1 MAISDILS
9 TSFLFSIAII
19 IILIGGVFAYVSYR
33 MGEQDHKL
41 NSMIGLVSTM
51 AEESQFFR
59 SKLNML
65 QQKLSTQDLPVV
77 DQVQYAS
84 QMMVGGGGR
93 GREGRE
99 GREGQDE
106 LINVSD
112 EEEGSEDLD
121 DDDSDDES
129 DDDDSEDLEDEDL
142 EDEDEDEDLEDL
154 EEEDEDEDSEEERGE
169 YIKKLNLTL
178 ANDESPVK
186 ISYEEIDEDINSF
199 KETNNLVFDDV
210 QDLADFEAT
219 LEETDIQLLAE
230 DTKEDDNFLK
240 NVSITGLDNGIL
252 SLEEIGANKNDYKK
266 MSLNKLREVVVSKG
280 VTSDASKL
288 KKNEILKLLGDE

>member
-65 QQKLSTQDLPVV
+65 QQKLSTKDLPVV

-84 QMMVGGGGR
+84 QMMVGG
-93 GREGRE
+93 
-99 GREGQDE
+99 QDE

-112 EEEGSEDLD
+112 DEEDESEDESDESDESDDLEDDESEDLE
-121 DDDSDDES
+121 DDES
-129 DDDDSEDLEDEDL
+129 DDLEDDESEDLEDEDL
-142 EDEDEDEDLEDL
+142 EDKDL
-154 EEEDEDEDSEEERGE
+154 EEGRGE
-169 YIKKLNLTL
+169 YIKRLNLTS
-178 ANDESPVK
+178 AIDESPVK
-186 ISYEEIDEDINSF
+186 ISYEEIDEDNNSF
-199 KETNNLVFDDV
+199 KETNNLVFDDI
-210 QDLADFEAT
+210 ADFEAT
-219 LEETDIQLLAE
+219 LEEADIQLLAE
-230 DTKEDDNFLK
+230 DTKDDDNFLK

-252 SLEEIGANKNDYKK
+252 SLEEIVANKNDYKK

-280 VTSDASKL
+280 FTSDASHL
-288 KKNEILKLLGDE
+288 KKNQILKLLGDE

>member
-65 QQKLSTQDLPVV
+65 QQKLSTKDLPVV

-84 QMMVGGGGR
+84 QMMVGG
-93 GREGRE
+93 
-99 GREGQDE
+99 QDE

-112 EEEGSEDLD
+112 DEEDESEDESDESDESDDLEDDESEDLE
-121 DDDSDDES
+121 DDES
-129 DDDDSEDLEDEDL
+129 DDLEDDESEDLEDKDL
-142 EDEDEDEDLEDL
+142 EDKDLEDKDL
-154 EEEDEDEDSEEERGE
+154 EEGRGE
-169 YIKKLNLTL
+169 YIKRLNLTS
-178 ANDESPVK
+178 AIDESPVK
-186 ISYEEIDEDINSF
+186 ISYEEIDEDNNSF
-199 KETNNLVFDDV
+199 KETNNLVFDDI
-210 QDLADFEAT
+210 ADFEAT
-219 LEETDIQLLAE
+219 LEEADIQLLAE
-230 DTKEDDNFLK
+230 DTKDDDNFLK

-252 SLEEIGANKNDYKK
+252 SLEEIVANKNDYKK

-280 VTSDASKL
+280 FTSDASHL
-288 KKNEILKLLGDE
+288 KKNQILKLLGDE

>member
-19 IILIGGVFAYVSYR
+19 IILIGGIFAYVSYR

-65 QQKLSTQDLPVV
+65 QQKCSTQDLPVV

-84 QMMVGGGGR
+84 QLSGFGG
-93 GREGRE
+93 
-99 GREGQDE
+99 GREGQEE

-112 EEEGSEDLD
+112 EE
-121 DDDSDDES
+121 DDSE
-129 DDDDSEDLEDEDL
+129 DDDSEDLEDDDESEDL
-142 EDEDEDEDLEDL
+142 EDEDEDLED
-154 EEEDEDEDSEEERGE
+154 DSEEERGE
-169 YIKKLNLTL
+169 YIKRLNLTL
-178 ANDESPVK
+178 AIDEPPVK
-186 ISYEEIDEDINSF
+186 IAYEEIDEDNNSF

-266 MSLNKLREVVVSKG
+266 MPLNKLREVVVSKG
-280 VTSDASKL
+280 VTLDASKL

>member
-19 IILIGGVFAYVSYR
+19 IILIGGIFAYVSYR

-112 EEEGSEDLD
+112 EDECSDE
-121 DDDSDDES
+121 DDSDDES
-129 DDDDSEDLEDEDL
+129 DDDSEDLEDEDL
-142 EDEDEDEDLEDL
+142 EDEDLEDEDDDLED
-154 EEEDEDEDSEEERGE
+154 DEDSEEERGE

-280 VTSDASKL
+280 FTSDASHL
-288 KKNEILKLLGDE
+288 KKNQILKLLGDE

>member
-65 QQKLSTQDLPVV
+65 QQKLSTKDLPVV

-84 QMMVGGGGR
+84 QMMVGG
-93 GREGRE
+93 
-99 GREGQDE
+99 QDE

-112 EEEGSEDLD
+112 DEE
-121 DDDSDDES
+121 DDSDDDES
-129 DDDDSEDLEDEDL
+129 DDLEDDESEDLEDEESEDL
-142 EDEDEDEDLEDL
+142 EDDESEDL
-154 EEEDEDEDSEEERGE
+154 EEEDLEEEDRGE
-169 YIKKLNLTL
+169 YIKRLNLTS
-178 ANDESPVK
+178 AIDESPVK
-186 ISYEEIDEDINSF
+186 ISYEEIDEDNNSF
-199 KETNNLVFDDV
+199 KETNNLVFDDI
-210 QDLADFEAT
+210 ADFEAT
-219 LEETDIQLLAE
+219 LEEADIQLLAE
-230 DTKEDDNFLK
+230 DTKDDDNFLK

-252 SLEEIGANKNDYKK
+252 SLEEIVSNKNDYKK

-280 VTSDASKL
+280 FTSDASHL
-288 KKNEILKLLGDE
+288 KKNQILKLLGDE

>member
-19 IILIGGVFAYVSYR
+19 IILIGGIFAYVSYR

-84 QMMVGGGGR
+84 QMMVGG
-93 GREGRE
+93 
-99 GREGQDE
+99 QDE

-112 EEEGSEDLD
+112 EEGS

-129 DDDDSEDLEDEDL
+129 EDEDLEDEDL
-142 EDEDEDEDLEDL
+142 EDEDL
-154 EEEDEDEDSEEERGE
+154 
-169 YIKKLNLTL
+169 
-178 ANDESPVK
+178 
-186 ISYEEIDEDINSF
+186 
-199 KETNNLVFDDV
+199 
-210 QDLADFEAT
+210 
-219 LEETDIQLLAE
+219 
-230 DTKEDDNFLK
+230 
-240 NVSITGLDNGIL
+240 
-252 SLEEIGANKNDYKK
+252 
-266 MSLNKLREVVVSKG
+266 
-280 VTSDASKL
+280 
-288 KKNEILKLLGDE
+288 

>member
-19 IILIGGVFAYVSYR
+19 IILIGGIFAYVSYR

-84 QMMVGGGGR
+84 QMSGFGGGSG
-93 GREGRE
+93 
-99 GREGQDE
+99 GQEE

-112 EEEGSEDLD
+112 EE
-121 DDDSDDES
+121 DDS
-129 DDDDSEDLEDEDL
+129 DDDSEDLEDDDESEDLEDEDEDL
-142 EDEDEDEDLEDL
+142 EDEDEDLED
-154 EEEDEDEDSEEERGE
+154 DSEEERGE
-169 YIKKLNLTL
+169 YIKRLNLTL
-178 ANDESPVK
+178 AIDESPVK
-186 ISYEEIDEDINSF
+186 IAYEEIDEDNNSF
-199 KETNNLVFDDV
+199 KETNNLTFDDV

-280 VTSDASKL
+280 VTLDASKL